1 MGFGYNPDLNR
12 YGERI
17 DMLYYFA
24 WMLKLQK
31 ELDIQWTIYDA
42 SGYAIVNLAREKNI
56 VRANGNPKAIINSL
70 VNEINRPSN
79 EIFRRSCELR
89 SSYLKRLIKIS
100 KLEANYIDSRVI
112 FRDDSDYIEA
122 FSVAYNFV
130 EKNKDSSRFVKEV
143 NKRNNNISKKLYLP
157 LEIAEA
163 IYLYN
168 KESIDIKFGPET
180 EKYFD
185 EGILGIMQQN
195 SISYSSLLCPL
206 GPRRPGYLSDENV
219 LWSKMRIDIIEQTLS
234 EDNNYKEFVSSYM
247 PVFNEKT
254 LPLEESVLI
263 MSRLLEV
270 GR

>member
-1 MGFGYNPDLNR
+1 MGFGYNPDLYR

-42 SGYAIVNLAREKNI
+42 SGYAIVNQARDKNI
-56 VRANGNPKAIINSL
+56 LKANGEPKTIINTII
-70 VNEINRPSN
+70 NEGNRPCK
-79 EIFRRSCELR
+79 EYFRRNCDLR
-89 SSYLKRLIKIS
+89 SNYLKRLIKIS

-112 FRDDSDYIEA
+112 FREDGDYVEA
-122 FSVAYNFV
+122 FSIAYNFV

-143 NKRNNNISKKLYLP
+143 NKRSNNLSKKLYLP

-185 EGILGIMQQN
+185 EGILGIMKQD
-195 SISYSSLLCPL
+195 SINYSSLLCPL
-206 GPRRPGYLSDENV
+206 GPRKPGYLSDENV
-219 LWSKMRIDIIEQTLS
+219 LWSKMRIDLIVQTLS
-234 EDNNYKEFVSSYM
+234 EDDNYKEFVSSYM
-247 PVFNEKT
+247 SIFRKGV
-254 LPLEESVLI
+254 PLEETVSI
-263 MSRLLEV
+263 ASRLMEV